1 MTLDHVVAA
10 VLAWG
15 GPELRDLPWRRT
27 RDPWLVL
34 VSEVMSQQT
43 QVHRV
48 IPKWERFIDRFPTPE
63 ACAAASLG
71 EILELWQG
79 LGYPRR
85 ARNLHL
91 SAQRIAARGGVPHDL
106 DDLLAL
112 PGVGEYTARAVLA
125 FAFDAD
131 VAVIDTNV
139 GRVVARLIGRRL
151 TPREVRE
158 VADALVPRG
167 DAWLW
172 NQALMDLGGTICT
185 ARAPGCDRCPVER
198 WCDWRGDVDRDDPAK
213 GSAGVSRSQGAFRGS
228 ARQARGALLK
238 ALVSGSVERGCVSEI
253 MDRSNDIAERL
264 LADLV
269 ADGLCVI
276 DGDRVRLP

>member
-48 IPKWERFIDRFPTPE
+48 IPKWERFVHRFPTAE

-91 SAQRIAARGGVPHDL
+91 SAQRIAARGGVPQDL
-106 DDLLAL
+106 DELLSL

-125 FAFDAD
+125 FAFDAN

-139 GRVVARLIGRRL
+139 GRVVARLAGRRL
-151 TPREVRE
+151 APREVRAI
-158 VADALVPRG
+158 ADSLVPRG

-185 ARAPGCDRCPVER
+185 ARAPGCARCPVER
-198 WCDWRGDVDRDDPAK
+198 WCDWRGAADRDDPAK

-228 ARQARGALLK
+228 AREARGALLK
-238 ALVSGSVERGCVSEI
+238 ALVNGSVERSGVSAI
-253 MDRSNDIAERL
+253 MDRPTDVAEGL

-269 ADGLCVI
+269 SDGLCIV
-276 DGDRVRLP
+276 DGDMVRLP

>member
-1 MTLDHVVAA
+1 MIHDDVVAA

-48 IPKWERFIDRFPTPE
+48 IPKWERFIDRFPTAQ
-63 ACAAASLG
+63 ACAVASLG

-91 SAQRIAARGGVPHDL
+91 SAQRIATRGGVPDDL
-106 DDLLAL
+106 DELLAL

-139 GRVVARLIGRRL
+139 GRVVSRLAGRQLR
-151 TPREVRE
+151 PREVRE
-158 VADALVPRG
+158 LADSLVPLG

-185 ARAPGCDRCPVER
+185 ARAPECDRCPVER
-198 WCDWRGDVDRDDPAK
+198 RCAWRGDAARDDPAK
-213 GSAGVSRSQGAFRGS
+213 GSAGVSRPQGAFRGS
-228 ARQARGALLK
+228 AREARGALLK
-238 ALVSGSVERGCVSEI
+238 ALVSGTVERSRVSEI
-253 MDRSNDIAERL
+253 MDRPSEVAERL

-269 ADGLCVI
+269 TDGLCIV
-276 DGDRVRLP
+276 DGDAVRLP